1 MKSQSYMI
9 PFALAEILICVPMAW
24 GHVGAPRCW
33 CFSTCDRFCSRST
46 SRTKANAILAIAFIL
61 VTDMQRPTILQA
73 CSACEKAALAARF
86 AQMAHM
92 ARAILLRLGLLAE
105 TSSLSS
111 MILFQ
116 PVVPCGWH

>member
-1 MKSQSYMI
+1 
-9 PFALAEILICVPMAW
+9 
-24 GHVGAPRCW
+24 
-33 CFSTCDRFCSRST
+33 
-46 SRTKANAILAIAFIL
+46 
-61 VTDMQRPTILQA
+61 MQRPTILQA

-92 ARAILLRLGLLAE
+92 ARAILLQLGLLAE
-105 TSSLSS
+105 TSSWSS